1 MKECVWIRPELLARI
16 QFLEWTGA
24 ERRHS
29 MRDKNYIIRLK
40 CSDLSPHHVI
50 AASVEI
56 HGEHLAFLRS
66 DGCLAALFV
75 LEIVES
81 WYEP

>member
-1 MKECVWIRPELLARI
+1 MNAANPRSFRNRSKIDFKPMR
-16 QFLEWTGA
+16 A
-24 ERRHS
+24 ESRHS
-29 MRDKNYIIRLK
+29 TGDKTYLIRLK
-40 CSDLSPHHVI
+40 CLDLSPHHVI

-81 WYEP
+81 WYEL